1 MSDVLVLRL
10 PLPASRNQSS
20 DAHWTVRHRNKKT
33 YYESCD
39 YLLMAKHLPPPPKGG
54 PFKKASLRVV
64 ANVWNVND
72 TDNITSR
79 VKWSLDWLKRA
90 GYIVDD
96 RPKNLKWEGLPEQV
110 VDRSGRAL
118 TLTLTITR
126 EAA

>member
-20 DAHWTVRHRNKKT
+20 DAHWTVRHRNKQT
-33 YYESCD
+33 YYDSCS
-39 YLLMAKHLPPPPKGG
+39 YLLMAKHLPKPPAGG
-54 PFKKASLRVV
+54 PFKKARISAV
-64 ANVWNVND
+64 AHVWNEND
-72 TDNITSR
+72 LDNLMAR
-79 VKWSLDWLKRA
+79 CKWALDWLKRE

-96 RPKNLKWEGLPEQV
+96 RPKHLKWEGLPEQV